1 MSVIR
6 VNISYDRIHQA
17 VVTPYTSSFINNYLF
32 RGGMTAPVEDY
43 VRGCI

>member
-17 VVTPYTSSFINNYLF
+17 VVTPVSVDIFWKKYEVTVSN
-32 RGGMTAPVEDY
+32 
-43 VRGCI
+43 